1 MATKEDIKKAK
12 KAIKET
18 DEAIKAD
25 LKLSKSLQ
33 KFLEEDTSPEEA
45 KRRVKMFIQN
55 PEKFRDLGTGV
66 PIIKK
71 AKGGVVKAKER
82 LEKLKDRMIK
92 AAALSERYAIA
103 EQEMIEKALEDKPME
118 RIKPLKPLKP
128 SKKYSDAEQKL
139 IEKMTEE
146 IKEGKPVKKAKGGSV
161 LKQATDDRNRTPKR
175 SICRGGGAAMK
186 GVKFTGVK

>member
-45 KRRVKMFIQN
+45 KRRVKMFIKN

-66 PIIKK
+66 PIIKRK
-71 AKGGVVKAKER
+71 
-82 LEKLKDRMIK
+82 
-92 AAALSERYAIA
+92 
-103 EQEMIEKALEDKPME
+103 
-118 RIKPLKPLKP
+118 
-128 SKKYSDAEQKL
+128 
-139 IEKMTEE
+139 T
-146 IKEGKPVKKAKGGSV
+146 
-161 LKQATDDRNRTPKR
+161 
-175 SICRGGGAAMK
+175 
-186 GVKFTGVK
+186 